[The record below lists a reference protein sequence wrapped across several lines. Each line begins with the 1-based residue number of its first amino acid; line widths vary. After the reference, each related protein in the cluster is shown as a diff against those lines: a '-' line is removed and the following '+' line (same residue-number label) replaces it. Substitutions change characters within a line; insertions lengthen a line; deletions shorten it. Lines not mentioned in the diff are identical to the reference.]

1 MVSLF
6 FVGPVA
12 VRALV
17 SFSGRFVGT
26 PSVVRAVFCE
36 MFGELVRWICGLL
49 LLSFILVKT
58 LWDSA
63 VVSPFL
69 HVGQV

>member
-6 FVGPVA
+6 LVGPVA

-36 MFGELVRWICGLL
+36 RIVGL
-49 LLSFILVKT
+49 SGGF
-58 LWDSA
+58 
-63 VVSPFL
+63 VVCFC
-69 HVGQV
+69 